1 MKSKGEQA
9 YELHIFNDYL
19 INRRYHGD
27 SYLFGVYMK
36 LLLIEDNRSLAERL
50 RKYLE
55 DYYVVDIARAG
66 DVGLAQAQRGTYS
79 VIILDLSLPGLSG
92 HEVCRSLRKQNITTP
107 ILVLSGNADVGTRV
121 ELLNDGADDFL
132 PKPFTV
138 AELRAR
144 VNALL
149 RRTPEATVSSDMLSV
164 EDLTIDVNRRSVTR
178 SGHSIILRRKEFDI
192 LEYLLRNRGRVM
204 TRSMILDHVWD
215 SSKENWP
222 NTVDVHIKH
231 LRDKVDRPFETHL
244 IKTAYGVG
252 YLVDDSNAKITKKG
266 VRA

>member
-1 MKSKGEQA
+1 
-9 YELHIFNDYL
+9 
-19 INRRYHGD
+19 
-27 SYLFGVYMK
+27 MK

-55 DYYVVDIARAG
+55 DFYVVDIARAG
-66 DVGLAQAQRGTYS
+66 DIGLSQAQSGNYS
-79 VIILDLSLPGLSG
+79 VIILDLGLPGMSG
-92 HEVCRSLRKQNITTP
+92 FDVCRALRKQHIQTP
-107 ILVLSGNADVGTRV
+107 ILVLSGNAEVSTRV
-121 ELLNDGADDFL
+121 KLLNDGADDFL

-149 RRTPEATVSSDMLSV
+149 RRAPESATASDLLTI
-164 EDLTIDVNRRSVTR
+164 EDLTIDINRRKVTR
-178 SGHSIILRRKEFDI
+178 EGRTIALRRKEFDI
-192 LEYLLRNRGRVM
+192 LEYLMRNRGRIM

-215 SSKENWP
+215 TNKENWP

-231 LRDKVDRPFETHL
+231 LRDKVDRPFATQL

-252 YLVDDSNAKITKKG
+252 YLVDDSAANITKKKE